1 MTMPVVLIKVNTV
14 KQQHEST
21 REITMQVTAHTEL
34 PPQSWLVKVCDNQ
47 VQGFSG
53 ANVELFNNGLVE
65 GCWDGPFKEYGF
77 RDAENFF
84 GTGMVIE
91 DNVVT
96 FVAPTH
102 TLEVL
107 YLLNDGVS
115 LIASNSLA
123 FLLEFTGLNLP
134 LSINYGKRFATMVQ
148 GIDQYEKTIC
158 DIDGTKLLRIAHTNV
173 SWCDGNLT
181 YSRKK
186 KPPQFGE
193 FDEYHN
199 YLLSTL
205 RKTFDNGTS
214 QHRLQV
220 WMPITSCSSGYDSTA
235 CAALAVSLGCNEA
248 LTLKNGQGGMD
259 DSGLPVARALNL
271 RVYEYHRNQKMDNT
285 GFPEAEFFA
294 TGMGGEDFAYRA
306 FEDRLHHKIFLTG
319 FHGDK
324 VWDINIKP
332 NAIISRGD
340 ISGSSMTE
348 WRLRVGFVL
357 VSVPLIGFIRHH
369 DIHRI
374 SLSDELANY
383 RLNNTNYDR
392 PVPRKIAED
401 MGVPRAAFGQSK
413 KAASVLFCHSLRF
426 MAPGSM
432 QDLLGFQ
439 KEKFKG
445 GALFYLQIRQSIYN
459 ARFATLKFSVKWLG
473 KLFNTKLPLLWRL
486 QSVWQMHGGSLEK
499 MLSILIV
506 SDYRVFEHSSPLKS
520 DLPFLWSINRVK
532 SRYRIDKQE

>member
-1 MTMPVVLIKVNTV
+1 
-14 KQQHEST
+14 
-21 REITMQVTAHTEL
+21 MQVTVHTEL

-53 ANVELFNNGLVE
+53 ANVGLFNNGLVE
-65 GCWDGPFKEYGF
+65 GCWDGPFEEYGF

-102 TLEVL
+102 TLEAL
-107 YLLNDGVS
+107 YLLNDGES
-115 LIASNSLA
+115 LVASNSLA
-123 FLLEFTGLNLP
+123 FLLEFTDLSLP
-134 LSINYGKRFATMVQ
+134 ISINYGRRFATMVL
-148 GIDQYEKTIC
+148 GIDQYEKKIC
-158 DIDGTKLLRIAHTNV
+158 DIDEKKLLRITYTNV
-173 SWCDGNLT
+173 SWCDGHLT
-181 YSRKK
+181 FSDKRL
-186 KPPQFGE
+186 PQRFGE
-193 FDEYHN
+193 FGEYHN

-205 RKTFDNGTS
+205 RRIFDNGTS
-214 QHRLQV
+214 QHRLQT
-220 WMPITSCSSGYDSTA
+220 WTPITSCSSGYDSTA
-235 CAALAVSLGCNEA
+235 CAALAASLGCNEA
-248 LTLKNGQGGMD
+248 LTLKNGQGDMD
-259 DSGLPVARALNL
+259 DSGFHVARALNL
-271 RVYEYHRNQKMDNT
+271 QIHEYDRNRKMDNT

-294 TGMGGEDFAYRA
+294 TGMGGEDYAYRV

-324 VWDINIKP
+324 VWDINTRP

-357 VSVPLIGFIRHH
+357 VPVPLIGVIRHH

-374 SLSDELANY
+374 SHSDELANF

-413 KAASVLFCHSLRF
+413 KAASMLFCHSLRF
-426 MAPGSM
+426 MTPGSM
-432 QDLLGFQ
+432 QDLNDFR

-445 GALFYLQIRQSIYN
+445 GALFYQQIRQSTYN
-459 ARFATLKFSVKWLG
+459 VRFATLRFSLKWLG
-473 KLFNTKLPLLWRL
+473 KIFNTKLPILWRL
-486 QSVWQMHGGSLEK
+486 QSIWQTQGVKLNK
-499 MLSILIV
+499 ILTWLIV

-520 DLPFLWSINRVK
+520 DLPFLWSIDKVK
-532 SRYRIDKQE
+532 SRYHIGRQ